1 LHLTELDKLIATAST
16 LPLLDAAYT
25 LWLYSNDPWLTKDDA
40 WDFQGGSSTETID
53 HSSPAAHV
61 ETLRKVIRQ
70 SIAAIR
76 FRETNAHLGP
86 PFYWLKSAHPDA
98 DDSVLQN
105 AIRAA
110 IKFDQDCVRFFA
122 YNSKNYIEDVETA
135 VNRASDESPG
145 FTEPTL
151 KRAHSRLCW
160 AMR

>member
-86 PFYWLKSAHPDA
+86 PFYWLKSAHP
-98 DDSVLQN
+98 
-105 AIRAA
+105 
-110 IKFDQDCVRFFA
+110 